1 VGSTDLEDG
10 APHWYTIPYN
20 LKYDAKWT
28 HFPNSA
34 VEMNGADEV
43 VVSGSGEF
51 EGKLYGMRFATSLE
65 WDKFINGHTVK
76 VTLIT
81 RSSTDEPM
89 KFRTSYTTN
98 DNGFSGWI
106 YGIANKKPATLTF
119 TYKVPEHTKEAKDFV
134 IMVPEDQDTDLIIE
148 DGYLELVDE

>member
-1 VGSTDLEDG
+1 VSSAHVVGSTDLEDG

-89 KFRTSYTTN
+89 KFSPIPKIRGGEIQMMAREFQECAHLSYLLL
-98 DNGFSGWI
+98 
-106 YGIANKKPATLTF
+106 KMQR
-119 TYKVPEHTKEAKDFV
+119 KVK
-134 IMVPEDQDTDLIIE
+134 
-148 DGYLELVDE
+148 